1 MKKIIKGLVTIAGIF
16 LLFFSMNAWQDF
28 LHAQDGSTPLT
39 NTADATNTGDA
50 TPDENAD
57 QQEITLNFVEEEGK
71 KLSDIKILINNKV
84 YQYNKSDFID
94 GKLKLNVSKT
104 QPQIIEFRYTKN
116 DDYYFD
122 PYYLFVN
129 ENQPDLKNQ
138 YTIKAIKGKKEAYIA
153 RQLND
158 VNQEDYTILYKK
170 TGYLELSANV
180 PMMKFFYKL
189 PYGEIQ
195 PYTKPVEIVNNEKD
209 GKTYDVRYIAMRYYP
224 GEKPPTIADA
234 EKANFWTLDRFYLL
248 SEKDSQDSPNDTPSF
263 VDKDGNQYG
272 KNDVK
277 LNIKELKELDSIQK
291 AIASYK
297 EFKDIPKTQISYLYI
312 SLMANT
318 VEVQPKEKY
327 AFIIPYPVGS
337 SIDDEFVIYHFKHGD
352 VTQPEN
358 LSYTAKSDGLHVSVS
373 DFSPFVI
380 GWKEKVDSP
389 NDNNN
394 NTPPDINKDDQNSDN
409 IDKDNQKP
417 SDTNKG
423 NQNSTDINKPANSNN
438 SANSTTSVNTGDTS
452 TTSLW
457 IITLL
462 FSLAILFA
470 TTIRTQVE
478 KYVNHN

>member
-16 LLFFSMNAWQDF
+16 LLFISMNAWQDF

-39 NTADATNTGDA
+39 NTEDATNTGDA

-71 KLSDIKILINNKV
+71 TLSDIKILINNKV

-138 YTIKAIKGKKEAYIA
+138 YTIKAIRGIKEAYTKKH
-153 RQLND
+153 LND
-158 VNQEDYTILYKK
+158 ANQEEYFIKYKK
-170 TGYLELSANV
+170 SGYLELTANV

-189 PYGEIQ
+189 PYGDIQ
-195 PYTKPVEIVNNEKD
+195 PYTKPVEIVNNAKD
-209 GKTYDVRYIAMRYYP
+209 GGTYDMQYIAMRYFP
-224 GEKPPTIADA
+224 GEEPPTIADA
-234 EKANFWTLDRFYLL
+234 EQAISWMPARFFLL
-248 SEKDSQDSPNDTPSF
+248 SEKDSQDKNDEQTGNLPF
-263 VDKDGNQYG
+263 VDKDGKY
-272 KNDVK
+272 DVK

-297 EFKDIPKTQISYLYI
+297 EFKDIPKTQISYLDI

-318 VEVQPKEKY
+318 IEVQPKEKY

-352 VTQPEN
+352 ITQPEN
-358 LSYTAKSDGLHVSVS
+358 LSYIAKSDGLHVTVS

-423 NQNSTDINKPANSNN
+423 NQNSTDINKPTNSNN
-438 SANSTTSVNTGDTS
+438 SANSTASVTTGDMS

-470 TTIRTQVE
+470 TTIRSLLT
-478 KYVNHN
+478 KNVNQN